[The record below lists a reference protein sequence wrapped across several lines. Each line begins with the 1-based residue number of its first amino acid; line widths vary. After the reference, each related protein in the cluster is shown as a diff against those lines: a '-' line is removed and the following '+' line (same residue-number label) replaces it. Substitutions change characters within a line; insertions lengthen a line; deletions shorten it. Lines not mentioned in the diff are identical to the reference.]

1 MKYFKWKKNIHFDFN
16 RELLELERKCTEKM
30 RETNKVPLTTTS
42 WCNYLRMSSFFPL
55 IFSFPFVFIFII
67 DQSIIVDLVQVIFF
81 FLYIYV
87 FHYYR
92 EQINMY
98 TKSIDFHKKR
108 RKKIKCPSWLY
119 RMFSH
124 KICIL
129 WLNVFISRIKEKNEH
144 GHVSL

>member
-42 WCNYLRMSSFFPL
+42 WCNYLRMSSFFRL
-55 IFSFPFVFIFII
+55 IFSFPFIFIFIIIIII

-108 RKKIKCPSWLY
+108 RKKKSNVLLDFIVYLVIKYVYMVECFY
-119 RMFSH
+119 
-124 KICIL
+124 K
-129 WLNVFISRIKEKNEH
+129 
-144 GHVSL
+144 